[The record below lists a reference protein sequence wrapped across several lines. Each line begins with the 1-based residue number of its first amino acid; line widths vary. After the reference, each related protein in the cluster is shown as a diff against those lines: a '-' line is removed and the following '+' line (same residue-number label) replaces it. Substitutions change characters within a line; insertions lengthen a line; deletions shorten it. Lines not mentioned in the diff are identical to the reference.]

1 MLNTLSL
8 ALNGT
13 IKLILENSKTY
24 HYLKCV
30 PFCSD
35 AQLTAFE
42 LLTGGLT
49 SKPVFVN
56 VNMMTSLKGLNAT
69 LPADIEVVTSIP

>member
-13 IKLILENSKTY
+13 IKLILENFKTY
-24 HYLKCV
+24 SFKKCV
-30 PFCSD
+30 PFCND

-42 LLTGGLT
+42 LLTGALT

-56 VNMMTSLKGLNAT
+56 VNMKSSLKDLNAT
-69 LPADIEVVTSIP
+69 LPDDI